1 MENTVNPQEYQAVPP
16 VWPQYP
22 PKKQMLPGSLAT
34 LILGIVSLANMAMLG
49 WIPAII
55 AYKQYNKAMDALQ
68 SDPDAYSPT
77 SRNMAASGKK
87 MADIGLILGILGMF
101 VTGLYYYWIFS
112 NMFNHHSYDYYN
124 Y

>member
-1 MENTVNPQEYQAVPP
+1 MPCKAIL
-16 VWPQYP
+16 
-22 PKKQMLPGSLAT
+22 M
-34 LILGIVSLANMAMLG
+34 LILR
-49 WIPAII
+49 PAEIWPHQ
-55 AYKQYNKAMDALQ
+55 A
-68 SDPDAYSPT
+68 
-77 SRNMAASGKK
+77 KK